1 MQRLFREPVLPVLA
15 ASCGAA
21 VVVLPAGS
29 PARLIAGIA
38 LVLVLPGAALGRAA
52 LPRRELSP
60 EPMLVALG
68 ASAIVVAL
76 GASFLD
82 VVDVPLKPTVWAP
95 VLAILTVVG
104 SVVGSLRDLRPNRGG
119 LRISPSTPTDALMI
133 GASLA
138 LIAGAVTLGTK
149 PLRAPAGT
157 PGSSALWIEANGT
170 GHAAAIAR
178 SGELRSGQY
187 ELSVTVNGRTVAAS
201 PPFRLTP
208 GEQHRVPAPS
218 PLPAEARVGALLY
231 RLDHGAPRLSGR
243 AELTL
248 GGSVPFASAATGP

>member
-1 MQRLFREPVLPVLA
+1 MQRPFRELVLPVLA

-29 PARLIAGIA
+29 PARLISGTA

-52 LPRRELSP
+52 LPRREPSL
-60 EPMLVALG
+60 ERMLVALG

-76 GASFLD
+76 GAIFLD
-82 VVDVPLKPTVWAP
+82 VVDVPLEPTVWAP
-95 VLAILTVVG
+95 VLVILTVVG

-119 LRISPSTPTDALMI
+119 LRMSPPTPTDALMI
-133 GASLA
+133 AASLA
-138 LIAGAVTLGTK
+138 LVAGAVTLGTK

-178 SGELRSGQY
+178 SGELRTAQY
-187 ELSVTVNGRTVAAS
+187 ELSLTVDGRTVAAS
-201 PPFRLTP
+201 QPFRLAP
-208 GEQHRVPAPS
+208 DEQHRVPVPQR
-218 PLPAEARVGALLY
+218 LPAGARVAALLY
-231 RLDHGAPRLSGR
+231 RLDHGAPHLSGR
-243 AELTL
+243 VELTL
-248 GGSVPFASAATGP
+248 GRSVPFPSAAIGP